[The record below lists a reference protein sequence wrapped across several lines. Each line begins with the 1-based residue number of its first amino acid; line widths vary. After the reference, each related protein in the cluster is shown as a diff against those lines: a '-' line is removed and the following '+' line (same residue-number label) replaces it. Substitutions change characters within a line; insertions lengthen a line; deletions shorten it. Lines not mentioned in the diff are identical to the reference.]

1 MIFLIFKYPLK
12 TSLTSYKLEGN
23 CADEVVRNNLLSK
36 WLFFF
41 CGLVRDWER
50 CCNVVGRP
58 GDGLQINENGGK
70 TLDT

>member
-1 MIFLIFKYPLK
+1 MAF
-12 TSLTSYKLEGN
+12 
-23 CADEVVRNNLLSK
+23 
-36 WLFFF
+36 FFF

-70 TLDT
+70 HSIREHNF

>member
-1 MIFLIFKYPLK
+1 MIFFNIQVLFNKQVQQVINWRV
-12 TSLTSYKLEGN
+12 T
-23 CADEVVRNNLLSK
+23 VQMK
-36 WLFFF
+36 WSGITFFLNGFFF
-41 CGLVRDWER
+41 CGLVRDRER